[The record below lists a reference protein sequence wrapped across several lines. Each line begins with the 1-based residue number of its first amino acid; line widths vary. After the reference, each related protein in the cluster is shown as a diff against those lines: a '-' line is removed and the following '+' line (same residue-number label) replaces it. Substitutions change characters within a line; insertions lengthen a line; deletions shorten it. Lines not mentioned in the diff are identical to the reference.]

1 MHTGES
7 CGLGLLEQF
16 VEGELAGAARE
27 IDASNLVPERLL
39 KRLEH
44 LGVFKPRSLECLMA
58 SVRFL
63 ARRSRG
69 AAHIALVHGSA
80 YFMLGGD
87 GLIAVSITEP
97 GGGTDV
103 RGNLRTRAEP
113 LGDGRYRLRGVKI
126 FTSNALYA
134 DRFLVLAMAEDG
146 EAAVFECPRGP
157 GVRVEPLE
165 LAGFRGG
172 GVGRV
177 FYEGVECRRVT
188 PPGVDGVR
196 AVLMS
201 INVGRLGYAA
211 MALGMADRA
220 LELVVETASAR
231 SVFGRR
237 LLEYQGL
244 RWEIAW
250 IYSELKSLEALVE
263 KVVGGAG
270 TDPYAV
276 DPLAAAVAKVLAGR
290 LASRSSWIA
299 VQFMGGRGL
308 EMWSE
313 AERLYRDAK
322 VIDIGEGAREVLLDF
337 IAGRAAREYSS
348 GSEQG

>member
-1 MHTGES
+1 MNKRES

-16 VEGELAGAARE
+16 VEGELSGAARE
-27 IDASNLVPERLL
+27 IDSSNMVPEQLLRRLGS
-39 KRLEH
+39 

-58 SVRFL
+58 YVRLL

-69 AAHIALVHGSA
+69 VAHIALVHGSA

-97 GGGTDV
+97 GGGTDI

-113 LGDGRYRLRGVKI
+113 LGNGRYKVDGVKV
-126 FTSNALYA
+126 FTSNAIYA
-134 DRFLVLAMAEDG
+134 DRFLVLAMAGDG

-157 GVRVEPLE
+157 GVRVEPLD
-165 LAGFRGG
+165 LSGFRGG

-196 AVLMS
+196 AVLRS

-211 MALGMADRA
+211 IALGMADRA
-220 LELVVETASAR
+220 LELLVETASAR

-250 IYSELKSLEALVE
+250 IYSELKSLEALLERAVAE
-263 KVVGGAG
+263 AGG
-270 TDPYAV
+270 DPYAV
-276 DPLAAAVAKVLAGR
+276 DPLSAAVAKVLAGR

-322 VIDIGEGAREVLLDF
+322 VIDVGEGAREVLLDF
-337 IAGRAAREYSS
+337 IAGRAVREYSPA
-348 GSEQG
+348 GEQG